1 MRPLTPETDPK
12 TDHGFQ
18 LFIFNF
24 KTKSFLICEKT
35 IVSLS
40 KFLIVELVIYLKN
53 EKDFAVL
60 EPLLKRMKIRFERK
74 NGPKKAISNAKQPST
89 AQQNLESARAKLL
102 QMLKEG
108 VDVSSYGDPIQWQ
121 REVQQDNRLP
131 FRD

>member
-1 MRPLTPETDPK
+1 
-12 TDHGFQ
+12 
-18 LFIFNF
+18 
-24 KTKSFLICEKT
+24 
-35 IVSLS
+35 
-40 KFLIVELVIYLKN
+40 
-53 EKDFAVL
+53 
-60 EPLLKRMKIRFERK
+60 MKIRFERK